1 MDNTNLF
8 SYFKEKFFPSYK
20 PEEHEQLIIDIINLL
35 FDQDDTECLT
45 APISGKFYITNKR
58 LNYWIR
64 IGDSAVTITNHKFS
78 YVAQSAITFT
88 DYVTKV
94 VREHIERDRI
104 EFEKTVFQNELDLL
118 QNIKSNI
125 TTTKK

>member
-1 MDNTNLF
+1 MDKTNLF

-20 PEEHEQLIIDIINLL
+20 PEEHEELIIDIINLL
-35 FDQDDTECLT
+35 FEQDDTECLT

-58 LNYWIR
+58 LNYWVR

-94 VREHIERDRI
+94 VKEHIERDRI

-125 TTTKK
+125 STTKK

>member
-20 PEEHEQLIIDIINLL
+20 PEEHEALIIDIINLL
-35 FDQDDTECLT
+35 FEQDDTECLT

-58 LNYWIR
+58 LNYWVR

-94 VREHIERDRI
+94 VKEHIERDRI

-125 TTTKK
+125 STTKK